1 MSIPNLPGVNVTIRD
16 GALGSVAGLGSD
28 ACAVVG
34 VCTGGTPNTVYQFTD
49 IQTLKDTLAVGPT
62 GGPAVEA
69 AALILAVS
77 GKPVVVVPTTNATAG
92 SVGAVTRTGTS
103 PSPGATFTGTPL
115 DAYSIK
121 IKITLG
127 GIVGT
132 ARFRI
137 AFDADN
143 PAGPTYGDEIV
154 TAASVSKIGRAHV

>member
-77 GKPVVVVPTTNATAG
+77 GKPVVVVPTPNATAG
-92 SVGAVTRTGTS
+92 DDILTG
-103 PSPGATFTGTPL
+103 
-115 DAYSIK
+115 DAQPDVIDALEGDD
-121 IKITLG
+121 IVFG
-127 GIVGT
+127 GG
-132 ARFRI
+132 
-137 AFDADN
+137 
-143 PAGPTYGDEIV
+143 GDDE
-154 TAASVSKIGRAHV
+154 

>member
-103 PSPGATFTGTPL
+103 PSPGATFTGTPST
-115 DAYSIK
+115 AS
-121 IKITLG
+121 T
-127 GIVGT
+127 IV
-132 ARFRI
+132 AR
-137 AFDADN
+137 A
-143 PAGPTYGDEIV
+143 V
-154 TAASVSKIGRAHV
+154 KVQ